1 MITKNLPEI
10 SSADIQALVE
20 NAACESTT
28 LEFKRDLP
36 GSGDEAKREFLA
48 DISALANTS
57 GGDLLY
63 GVAEENGCASAITGI
78 GTQDT
83 DGELLRLSNILNSGL
98 EPRIRYTPL
107 IIQCAEETVL
117 VLRVEKSWNAP
128 HRVVFK
134 SYDRFFGRNAAGK
147 YPLDVQQLR
156 RAFVENSTVAERMRN
171 FRADRLAS
179 IIAGVTPVLMDSGSK
194 FVIHMLPFE
203 AFFSEPRHD
212 LTQQLPI
219 NEFRPLSGGGWS
231 DRLTFEGKLVVA
243 GAHVDTSPS
252 YLHFYRNGVIEMV
265 DASLLSRSL
274 PGDSD
279 RRMIPA
285 VYFEQLVFAGVR
297 QGLQLLLHIGAT
309 APVAVAITLTG
320 VKNMILGTDEWRY
333 GGRQSPVLNDHLFLP
348 EAVLPELT
356 TPIHPALRPTIDL
369 VWNACG
375 IARSRHFDEDN
386 NWVPPR

>member
-1 MITKNLPEI
+1 VITKNLVEI
-10 SSADIQALVE
+10 SSVDIQTLVD
-20 NAACESTT
+20 NSACESTT
-28 LEFKRDLP
+28 LEFKRNLP

-48 DISALANTS
+48 DVSALANTS

-83 DGELLRLSNILNSGL
+83 DAVLLRLSNILHSGL
-98 EPRIRYTPL
+98 EPRIRYTSR
-107 IIQCAEETVL
+107 IVECAEETVL
-117 VLRVEKSWNAP
+117 LLRVEKSWNAP

-156 RAFVENSTVAERMRN
+156 HAFIENSSVAERMRN

-179 IIAGVTPVLMDSGSK
+179 IIAGATPVLMEPGSK

-212 LTQQLPI
+212 LAQQLPT
-219 NEFRPLSGGGWS
+219 NDFRPLSGGGWS
-231 DRLTFEGKLVVA
+231 SRLTFEGKLVVA
-243 GAHVDTSPS
+243 GANSVVSPS
-252 YLHFYRNGVIEMV
+252 YLHLYRNGVIEMV
-265 DASLLSRSL
+265 DAVLLSRSL
-274 PGDSD
+274 PGDSEP
-279 RRMIPA
+279 RLIPA
-285 VYFEQLVFAGVR
+285 VYFEQFVFAGVQR
-297 QGLQLLLHIGAT
+297 GLQLLLHIGAT

-333 GGRQSPVLNDHLFLP
+333 GGLQNPILNDHLFLP

-375 IARSRHFDEDN
+375 IAQSRNFDEDN